1 MEREHFREEL
11 EEVKGDLMVA
21 NEKLSRVNDTGEMNG
36 NAVEE
41 TKQSSAEVIK
51 EENVASDKDQE
62 YIKTLEEELELV
74 TEQLIEAETKLSR
87 TQADLEE
94 ALSAVTADNGAEA
107 DTKHLEKIVQLE
119 ENVEALEKET
129 SSLRDDLKD
138 AKTELK
144 LVLEGMS
151 TKNVSFHQLKLRL
164 LYTDHT
170 FVA

>member
-36 NAVEE
+36 SAVEE
-41 TKQSSAEVIK
+41 TKQSAEVIK

-94 ALSAVTADNGAEA
+94 ALSAATADNGAEA

-119 ENVEALEKET
+119 ENVEDLEKET

-138 AKTELK
+138 AKAELK
-144 LVLEGMS
+144 LALEGMS
-151 TKNVSFHQLKLRL
+151 TKNVAFYQLKLRL
-164 LYTDHT
+164 SYTGHT
-170 FVA
+170 FFS